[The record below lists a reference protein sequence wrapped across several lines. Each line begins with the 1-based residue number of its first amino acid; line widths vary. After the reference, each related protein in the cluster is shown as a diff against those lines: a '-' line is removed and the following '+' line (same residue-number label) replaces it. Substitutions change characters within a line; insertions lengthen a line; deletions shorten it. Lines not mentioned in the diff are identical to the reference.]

1 MVSYQFV
8 RLDLFS
14 YAYNIHYTVVQ
25 AFEME
30 VVMAL
35 NDQMSQEKL
44 SRIKN
49 KLNKYHLHIKP
60 KGSVVDLCLLLGKF
74 RPPSVVD
81 RILEQ
86 GRL

>member
-8 RLDLFS
+8 RLELFS
-14 YAYNIHYTVVQ
+14 YVYNIHHTFLQ
-25 AFEME
+25 ASEME

-35 NDQMSQEKL
+35 NDQIFQEKL

-60 KGSVVDLCLLLGKF
+60 KGSVVDLCLLPGKF

-81 RILEQ
+81 RI
-86 GRL
+86 